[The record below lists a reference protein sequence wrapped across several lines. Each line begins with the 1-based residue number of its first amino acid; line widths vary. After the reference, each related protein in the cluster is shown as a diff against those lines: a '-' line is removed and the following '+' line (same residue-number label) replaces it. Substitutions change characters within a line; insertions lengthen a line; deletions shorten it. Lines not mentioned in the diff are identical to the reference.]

1 MSVNTRSPIVT
12 NGLVLALDA
21 GNTISYPRT
30 GTTWK
35 DLSGFNN
42 SGTLTNGP
50 TFDPGNGG
58 SIVFDGT
65 NDYVSIPYNASSFN
79 LGTGDFTFNIWY
91 NNNGG
96 SDFQRLFTIGAF
108 STAGNFQ
115 FERGGGDRVVVHVNG
130 DLVIFNTVN
139 TSGNWY
145 NFTVTRTSGII
156 NVYKNTVNIGSS
168 TQPGNINNTDSIQIG
183 RDSVFGVYFNGR
195 IPLIHLYNKSLSV
208 QEVSQNYNAT
218 KTRFGL

>member
-1 MSVNTRSPIVT
+1 MFAHSPKIIT

-21 GNTISYPRT
+21 GNVKSYT
-30 GTTWK
+30 SGSTTWFDK
-35 DLSGFNN
+35 SGFNN
-42 SGTLTNGP
+42 IGTLNNGP
-50 TFDPGNGG
+50 AFTGSNGG
-58 SIVFDGT
+58 SIVFDGS

-96 SDFQRLFTIGAF
+96 GDFQRLFTIGAF

-130 DLVIFNTVN
+130 GFVIFYTANTL
-139 TSGNWY
+139 GNWY
-145 NFTVTRTSGII
+145 NFTVTRTSGVV

-168 TQPGNINNTDSIQIG
+168 IQSGNINNTDSIQIG
-183 RDSVFGVYFNGR
+183 RDSVYGVYFNGR
-195 IPLIHLYNKSLSV
+195 IPLIHLYNKSLSI
-208 QEVSQNYNAT
+208 QEISQNYNAL
-218 KTRFGL
+218 KSRFGL